1 MTTLRTLDDCDV
13 SEADVIGAATSN
25 PVDFAAIFD
34 RHFVTVHR
42 YLSRRVG
49 PSVADDLASETFTIA
64 LAKLASYDRSQPC
77 ARPWLLGIATNLVRG
92 HRRDEVRLL
101 RALQRTGAAAAVDHA
116 DDLAAS
122 VAARVSA
129 ESAAAPLPAA
139 LAELAGSDRDV
150 LLLYAW
156 GSLTYEEIAASLSIP
171 VGTVRSRLHRCR
183 GQVRRAL
190 EDTRTQLDRGSRSR
204 GDIR

>member
-1 MTTLRTLDDCDV
+1 MTTLRALDGCDV
-13 SEADVIGAATSN
+13 SDADVIGAATSN
-25 PVDFAAIFD
+25 AVEFAVIFD

-49 PSVADDLASETFTIA
+49 PTVADDLASETFTIA
-64 LAKLASYDRSQPC
+64 LAKLASYDRTQPC
-77 ARPWLLGIATNLVRG
+77 ARPWLLGIATNLVRS

-101 RALQRTGAAAAVDHA
+101 RALQRTGAAAAVDHS
-116 DDLAAS
+116 DDLA
-122 VAARVSA
+122 
-129 ESAAAPLPAA
+129 LPAA
-139 LAELAGSDRDV
+139 LAELSGSDRDV

-156 GSLTYEEIAASLSIP
+156 GALTYEEIAASLSIP

-183 GQVRRAL
+183 GQLRRAL
-190 EDTRTQLDRGSRSR
+190 DNAHQLDLSSRSR